1 MSVIHPSEIEFIA
14 EDELIKVTPRFR
26 EQRLQMITGNFGPF
40 APGVPLKI
48 PIWMALNLKNRGL
61 VIVHQP
67 KWMTEEKLKE
77 WLESE
82 NADNTNAIAPLH
94 YHYREISRML
104 LQNCRDNMS
113 DITEIE
119 QLVED
124 IWNVR
129 ISKLKMSCKN
139 VMKTRWQMEIPDHGG
154 VFKID
159 NFTQMEV
166 NFIRGTF
173 LKGLNLSFVMSN
185 KITTIEQKAEQHMLG
200 DTTNSSAT
208 VPTGSSA
215 MSQFTQS
222 QNQN

>member
-1 MSVIHPSEIEFIA
+1 MRS
-14 EDELIKVTPRFR
+14 K
-26 EQRLQMITGNFGPF
+26 
-40 APGVPLKI
+40 
-48 PIWMALNLKNRGL
+48 
-61 VIVHQP
+61 
-67 KWMTEEKLKE
+67 
-77 WLESE
+77 
-82 NADNTNAIAPLH
+82 
-94 YHYREISRML
+94 
-104 LQNCRDNMS
+104 
-113 DITEIE
+113 
-119 QLVED
+119 D

-215 MSQFTQS
+215 MTQFTQS